1 MPRRI
6 CWTADGGR
14 ASLKYLR
21 LRCKLR
27 KRKKEKKKEEKN
39 SKCSAHQSHRCNCI
53 RPGCQMRGRGV
64 LSMGCSMA
72 RRAGKARRR
81 EGEGTVLR
89 REITHANVI
98 WQLLI
103 SANAPLTLAA
113 DLQLV
118 VRCKHK
124 RTVGQGSENSSRN

>member
-6 CWTADGGR
+6 FRTADGGR

-21 LRCKLR
+21 LRCKLK
-27 KRKKEKKKEEKN
+27 KRKKRKEKT
-39 SKCSAHQSHRCNCI
+39 KCSAHQSHRCNCI

-64 LSMGCSMA
+64 LSKGWSTV
-72 RRAGKARRR
+72 
-81 EGEGTVLR
+81 EGEAKEGGTVLR

-118 VRCKHK
+118 VRCSHK
-124 RTVGQGSENSSRN
+124 RIVRQGSKKLMKFKLLDFN